1 MGLFRFDNLPVNTLI
16 GADRETFDAVV
27 KGREIGDKYK
37 PKFRNTVCIRW
48 ILGCIGRYSCCWSKR
63 GK

>member
-37 PKFRNTVCIRW
+37 CASDGYWDGSMQSTSAGTAR
-48 ILGCIGRYSCCWSKR
+48 
-63 GK
+63 